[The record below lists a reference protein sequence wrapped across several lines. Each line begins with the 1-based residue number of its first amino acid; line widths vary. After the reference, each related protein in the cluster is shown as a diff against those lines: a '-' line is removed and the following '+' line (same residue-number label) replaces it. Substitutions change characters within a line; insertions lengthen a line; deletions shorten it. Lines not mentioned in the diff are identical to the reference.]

1 MQYSHAQVHS
11 NRRESR
17 SDDAGTTRTI
27 NFSAS
32 LPRGAYAAPRSHVTA
47 RNWGIF
53 ARTSLPLL
61 PRVFLSPRETE
72 RWHDATHSVVYTSR
86 SRKNCKRRR
95 KALTTTESVV
105 ERKSAKS
112 LHSRI
117 GPVTESSSVHW

>member
-47 RNWGIF
+47 ETGAYSRARLYPFSSVSFSHLEKRNDDTTR
-53 ARTSLPLL
+53 RTALFT
-61 PRVFLSPRETE
+61 PRDRE
-72 RWHDATHSVVYTSR
+72 
-86 SRKNCKRRR
+86 KNCKRRR

-112 LHSRI
+112 LHPRI
-117 GPVTESSSVHW
+117 GPVTESSSVHG